1 MHWSNEFR
9 YKLLLKLNNAAISH
23 HTKEGLFNAIAAE
36 LKKNF
41 SHDRLSINLYDS
53 KSRSISYFASADG
66 ISPKGISTNESRSVS
81 KGSISQLVITSE
93 KPVIIEDL
101 TLYSHLASIPS
112 MIRAKLKSTMAF
124 PMIIRKD
131 IIGSIHFSFRNKPK
145 HINELTEIFFEV
157 SRQIAI
163 SVENMLNYN
172 QLKKI
177 NAKLLLQRRFLISDI
192 NAQHQQDEFIHVS
205 QSMADVI
212 HKLEQV
218 ADTDMPVLL
227 TGETGTGKSYLA
239 RYIHNLSLR
248 KNQIFVKIN
257 CPSLTPSLFESEL
270 FGYSKGAFTGANTD
284 RIGRFEIADGGTIF
298 LDEIG
303 ELPLVLQAKLLQ
315 AFQDMTFERVGD
327 SRTRKINS
335 RVISATNVDIE
346 SAIEAGLFRRDLLY
360 RINTFTIN
368 IPPLRERVEDIPI
381 LIKKINEIESEI
393 NHRSPP
399 IYTDEAIK
407 ALCYLD
413 WSGNVRELKNFIK
426 QIIVLKPGEKIY
438 KKDVRKIYAP
448 FDRQKKDTET
458 NQWKLSNAER
468 QHIEKILTKTKGVIA
483 GSNGAAK
490 LLGLPRSTLQ
500 YRLKTHR
507 INPKNFS

>member
-41 SHDRLSINLYDS
+41 SHDRLSINLYDQ

-66 ISPKGISTNESRSVS
+66 ISPKGISTNKSRPIS
-81 KGSISQLVITSE
+81 KGSISQMVITSE

-124 PMIIRKD
+124 PMIIRKN
-131 IIGSIHFSFRNKPK
+131 IIGSLHFSFRNKPK
-145 HINELTEIFFEV
+145 HINELTEIFFEI

-163 SVENMLNYN
+163 SAENMLNYN
-172 QLKKI
+172 QLKNN
-177 NAKLLLQRRFLISDI
+177 NAKLLIQKHFLISDI
-192 NAQHQQDEFIHVS
+192 NAQHQQEFIHVS
-205 QSMADVI
+205 HSMAEVI

-218 ADTDMPVLL
+218 SDTDIPVLL

-248 KNQIFVKIN
+248 KNHIFVTTN

-284 RIGRFEIADGGTIF
+284 KIGRFEIADGGTIF

-303 ELPLVLQAKLLQ
+303 ELPLALQAKLLQ
-315 AFQDMTFERVGD
+315 ALQDMTFERVGD

-335 RVISATNVDIE
+335 RVISATNVDID
-346 SAIEAGLFRRDLLY
+346 SAIKSGLFRRDLLY

-381 LIKKINEIESEI
+381 LIKKINEIESEV

-399 IYTDEAIK
+399 IYTDEAIEV
-407 ALCYLD
+407 LCHLD
-413 WSGNVRELKNFIK
+413 WSGNVRELKNFIT
-426 QIIVLKPGEKIY
+426 QMIVLKPGEKIY
-438 KKDVRKIYAP
+438 KKDVKKIYGSSERQTK
-448 FDRQKKDTET
+448 DRES
-458 NQWKLSNAER
+458 NPWKLSNAER
-468 QHIEKILTKTKGVIA
+468 QHIEKILTKTKGIIA

-490 LLGLPRSTLQ
+490 MLGLPRSTLQ
-500 YRLKTHR
+500 YRLKKHR